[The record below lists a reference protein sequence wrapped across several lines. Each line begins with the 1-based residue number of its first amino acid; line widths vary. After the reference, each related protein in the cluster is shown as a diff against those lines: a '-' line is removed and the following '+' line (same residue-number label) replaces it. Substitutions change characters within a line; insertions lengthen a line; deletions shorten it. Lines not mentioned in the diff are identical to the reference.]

1 MRRYIGWHKFDPSD
15 SRHYFTRE
23 VERFGVRKDG
33 GHVPSTTKQTLALG
47 QLNNSG
53 AVAAPTTIARPD
65 YTLEG
70 ESKPTAATPVLRGSY
85 WLEAMNGMKS
95 AAFFA
100 TYWHDRTDQ
109 NGFAQITLTEQA

>member
-1 MRRYIGWHKFDPSD
+1 MRRYIGWHKFASSD

-33 GHVPSTTKQTLALG
+33 GHVPSTTKQTLASG
-47 QLNNSG
+47 QLYNSG

-70 ESKPTAATPVLRGSY
+70 ESKATADTPVLRGSY
-85 WLEAMNGMKS
+85 WLDAVNGMKS
-95 AAFFA
+95 ATFSV
-100 TYWHDRTDQ
+100 TYWPDRTDQ